1 MQQNYQD
8 PSVSTN
14 NRHDD
19 QPQTGNQPHRFTPH
33 LIENLLNQ
41 PSTNPA
47 QVHRGQQSS
56 QIEGQLFYPEESV
69 QRSQYKH

>member
-8 PSVSTN
+8 PPVSTN
-14 NRHDD
+14 NRHDY

-47 QVHRGQQSS
+47 QVQSSQQSS

-69 QRSQYKH
+69 

>member
-8 PSVSTN
+8 PPDSTSS
-14 NRHDD
+14 RHDD

-47 QVHRGQQSS
+47 QVQSSQQSS
-56 QIEGQLFYPEESV
+56 QMETELFYPEESV